1 MDNQWFF
8 ISWLLKIWRFIFPKN
23 KNEKTIT
30 QTQKSGSHSKNI
42 QAGHDI
48 NIRESDKDDQK

>member
-23 KNEKTIT
+23 KNARNIT
-30 QTQKSGSHSKNI
+30 QTQKSGSNSRNI
-42 QAGHDI
+42 QAGRDI
-48 NIRESDKDDQK
+48 NIKENHKDDSK